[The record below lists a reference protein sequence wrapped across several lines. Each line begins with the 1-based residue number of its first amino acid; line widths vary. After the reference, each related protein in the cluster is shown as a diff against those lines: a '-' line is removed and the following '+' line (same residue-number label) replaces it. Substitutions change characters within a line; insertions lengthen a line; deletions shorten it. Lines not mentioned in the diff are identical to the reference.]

1 MYKKQLIMNT
11 SVVQRRQTI
20 FRFEEDFLS
29 KLKYYAEREDKS
41 LNAYVESVLK
51 SEIGR
56 RESLPKLVIS
66 KNISRNVSKIS
77 GVLSGRISAKDLE
90 NDDRLAYLL
99 RK

>member
-1 MYKKQLIMNT
+1 MNT

-51 SEIGR
+51 SEIER
-56 RESLPKLVIS
+56 RESLPKLVIT

>member
-1 MYKKQLIMNT
+1 MNT

-41 LNAYVESVLK
+41 LNACVESVLK
-51 SEIGR
+51 SEIER

>member
-1 MYKKQLIMNT
+1 MNT

>member
-1 MYKKQLIMNT
+1 MNT

-51 SEIGR
+51 SEIER
-56 RESLPKLVIS
+56 RESLPKLVVS
-66 KNISRNVSKIS
+66 KNLSRNVSKIS
-77 GVLSGRISAKDLE
+77 GVLSGRISTKDLE

>member
-1 MYKKQLIMNT
+1 MNT

-51 SEIGR
+51 SEIER

>member
-1 MYKKQLIMNT
+1 MNT

-51 SEIGR
+51 SEIER

-99 RK
+99 R

>member
-1 MYKKQLIMNT
+1 MNT

-41 LNAYVESVLK
+41 LNAYVESVMK
-51 SEIGR
+51 SEIER

-66 KNISRNVSKIS
+66 KKISRNVSKIS

>member
-1 MYKKQLIMNT
+1 MNT
-11 SVVQRRQTI
+11 SVFQRRQTI
-20 FRFEEDFLS
+20 FRFEEAFLS

-51 SEIGR
+51 SEIER
-56 RESLPKLVIS
+56 RESLPKLVTS
-66 KNISRNVSKIS
+66 KSVSRNVRKIS